1 MTGDGVARLVDDFA
15 AGVGVDPGILAVLAL
30 GLLVFLLVAV
40 VTFIGYFRELF
51 TIARFAYPVARVKA
65 IGNPFVRPDVL
76 ARVQEARNTFDAS
89 AAVREA
95 GAGIAIPDDATP
107 EAIDRILDEWYI
119 SEFVSL
125 AGTVPESI
133 KPFFSAYLGVLET
146 EQLVRAA
153 RMVHSRAGKGID
165 ASRLIPVGCLTPDRV
180 RNLDGISEMRELA
193 ARLRGTPH
201 EPVISAVLPA
211 YEQERSLVRVE
222 NALWKHALQG
232 LNHSRVNVDPTHL
245 PAVAGF
251 LGVYTDVVN
260 ILTLLRARQQA
271 LPADVVSG
279 MFVPGGAVYEEWRL
293 VQLYENR
300 GAREIV
306 TLMAG
311 TEYYDV
317 LSRAL
322 PEAGEPDISR
332 LEVALD
338 RFLLAKVIALS
349 QVHHLKGGPLIMFAV
364 ARKFEARNLRLIFH
378 SLSEGVPVTE
388 IGKWL
393 VAEGA
398 SA

>member
-1 MTGDGVARLVDDFA
+1 MTGEEVARL
-15 AGVGVDPGILAVLAL
+15 AGDLASGLGVDPGTLAVLAL
-30 GLLVFLLVAV
+30 GLLVFLLLVV

-65 IGNPFVRPDVL
+65 IGNPFVRPDVV
-76 ARVQEARNTFDAS
+76 ARMQEARNTFEVS

-95 GAGIAIPDDATP
+95 GVGIAIPDDATP
-107 EAIDRILDEWYI
+107 ETIDRILDEWYVA
-119 SEFVSL
+119 EFTSL

-133 KPFFSAYLGVLET
+133 RPFFSAYLGVLET

-153 RMVHSRAGKGID
+153 RMVHSRARRGID
-165 ASRLIPVGCLTPDRV
+165 PSRLVPVGCLTAELV
-180 RNLDGISEMRELA
+180 RNLEGISEMRELG
-193 ARLRGTPH
+193 ARLRGTPY
-201 EPVISAVLPA
+201 EAVIAAVLPS

-222 NALWKHALQG
+222 NALWKHTLQN

-260 ILTLLRARQQA
+260 ILTLLRARQHA
-271 LPADVVSG
+271 LPAEVVSG
-279 MFVPGGAVYEEWRL
+279 LFISGGAVYEEWRL

-300 GAREIV
+300 GLREIV

-322 PEAGEPDISR
+322 PEEGEPDISR

-338 RFLLAKVIALS
+338 RYLLAKVINLS
-349 QVHHLKGGPLIMFAV
+349 QVHHLKGGPLITFAI

-378 SLSEGVPVTE
+378 SLSEGLPVTG
-388 IGKWL
+388 IANWL
-393 VAEGA
+393 IVEGA